1 MKKLDWFII
10 KKFLGTYIFMI
21 AVVMSISIIFDIS
34 EKLRDFMNPENN
46 LSFFQIVFDYY
57 PYFVIHYAN
66 LFSSLII
73 FLSVLWFTS
82 FMAQRSEIIA
92 ILSSG
97 VSFWRFSRPYI
108 IASTF
113 LLVISVLMNHY
124 VAPLANQNRLA
135 FENQFTKYNVHF
147 KDAHLELQKG
157 KIVSYRQFLGN
168 STIVR
173 RLWVENWKEKSEN
186 EWELLSDMQVER
198 AFGDSV
204 TNHWTLNN
212 VFIRKL
218 GKKKD
223 DIRFEKQIDTNLTF
237 NLLDLGQR
245 AEINFAMTTP
255 ELIQYRKKE
264 EEKGNHVAHIDISK
278 YERTAYPFAA
288 YVLTIIG
295 ISVASVK
302 SREGVGKNLVIGL
315 CCGLVY
321 VFFMKMTSVAAV
333 NIGWNTLLSVWFPN
347 IIFSTFALILFYRR
361 LKN

>member
-1 MKKLDWFII
+1 MKTELEQEKTELEQEKTKLEHG
-10 KKFLGTYIFMI
+10 KTELEQEKTELEQKLKGKT
-21 AVVMSISIIFDIS
+21 
-34 EKLRDFMNPENN
+34 ELEQKLRKENM
-46 LSFFQIVFDYY
+46 Q
-57 PYFVIHYAN
+57 
-66 LFSSLII
+66 
-73 FLSVLWFTS
+73 
-82 FMAQRSEIIA
+82 
-92 ILSSG
+92 
-97 VSFWRFSRPYI
+97 
-108 IASTF
+108 
-113 LLVISVLMNHY
+113 
-124 VAPLANQNRLA
+124 
-135 FENQFTKYNVHF
+135 
-147 KDAHLELQKG
+147 LEE
-157 KIVSYRQFLGN
+157 
-168 STIVR
+168 
-173 RLWVENWKEKSEN
+173 ENWKEKSEN

>member
-21 AVVMSISIIFDIS
+21 AVVMSISIIFDVS

-46 LSFFQIVFDYY
+46 LTVFQIVFDYY
-57 PYFVIHYAN
+57 PYFFIHYAN

-92 ILSSG
+92 ILSNG

-113 LLVISVLMNHY
+113 LLIVSILMNHY
-124 VAPLANQNRLA
+124 IAPIANRNRLD
-135 FENQFTKYNVHF
+135 FENKFTKYNVHF
-147 KDAHLELQKG
+147 KNANLELEKG
-157 KIVSYRQFLGN
+157 VIVSYRKFFGN
-168 STIVR
+168 STTVR
-173 RLWVENWKEKSEN
+173 RLWVENWKEKNKN
-186 EWELLSDMQVER
+186 EWELISDMQVER
-198 AFGDSV
+198 AIGDSLS
-204 TNHWTLNN
+204 NNWILKN
-212 VFIRKL
+212 VFIRKI
-218 GKKKD
+218 GAKKD
-223 DIRFEKQIDTNLTF
+223 DIRFENQIDTVLSF

-255 ELIQYRKKE
+255 ELSQFRKKE

-288 YVLTIIG
+288 YILTIIG
-295 ISVASVK
+295 ISVASIK

-315 CCGLVY
+315 GCGLVY

-333 NIGWNTLLSVWFPN
+333 NIGWDPLLSVWFPN
-347 IIFSTFALILFYRR
+347 IIFSSFALVLFYRR
-361 LKN
+361 LKS